1 MKNYDKNYDTKE
13 IAHFAEL
20 ANHWWNPTGPLRTLH
35 DINPTRMEFILK
47 HVELKNKKVLDVGC
61 GGGILSEAL
70 AREGALV
77 TAVDLESNAIQVATQ
92 HAKENALDIHYQCV
106 AVETLEDESE
116 RYDVITCMEMLEH
129 VPDPESIIRSCVAL
143 LNPGGK
149 LFLSTIN
156 KTWKAYL
163 LVILGAEYVLN
174 LIPKNT
180 HQYDRFIRPSQIVEW
195 VRDNNLT
202 VHAFAGLDYNPC
214 SHQASLTEDLE
225 MNYLVLASI

>member
-1 MKNYDKNYDTKE
+1 MKNYDAKE
-13 IAHFAEL
+13 ISHFAEL
-20 ANHWWNPTGPLRTLH
+20 ANHWWDPKGPLRTLH
-35 DINPTRMEFILK
+35 DINPVRMEFILK
-47 HVELKNKKVLDVGC
+47 HAELQHKKVVDGGC

-70 AREGALV
+70 AKGGALV
-77 TAVDLESNAIQVATQ
+77 TGVDLESHAIQVASR
-92 HAKENALDIHYQCV
+92 HAKENALAIQYHCV
-106 AVETLEDESE
+106 PVETLVEESE

-129 VPDPESIIRSCVAL
+129 VPDPESIIKSCVAL

-195 VRDNNLT
+195 VRGNNLS
-202 VHAFAGLDYNPC
+202 VQALAGLDYNPC
-214 SHQASLTEDLE
+214 SHHASLTGDLE
-225 MNYLVLASI
+225 MNYLVLAS